1 MRTHY
6 SPIRALVNSAA
17 ICGVVFGCSGF
28 AEAQGQVVNGDFS
41 AGNTG
46 FTSDYGF
53 GSASSTPGTYGVRT
67 NSQDFNPGY
76 NLFGDHTTGHG
87 LMMLVDGSLSAG
99 KAAWRQSISV
109 QPNSQYNFSAWA
121 TPANSTSPAV
131 LRFLINS
138 NPLGPDFP
146 LSTSAGQ
153 WQLFS
158 ASWNSGTNT
167 VAQLSIVDTNL
178 ASLGNDFAL
187 DDLSFVQTSV
197 VTNAPVLVS
206 IFTAVEIGWN
216 SETGKTYQ
224 VEYATAVNTNLWFA
238 LGAPVPGNGSTNYV
252 FDSARVQP
260 KRFYRVLTLN

>member
-1 MRTHY
+1 MRVRY
-6 SPIRALVNSAA
+6 SFIRTLISSAA
-17 ICGVVFGCSGF
+17 IFGVTLGCSRF
-28 AEAQGQVVNGDFS
+28 SEAQGQVVNGDFS
-41 AGNTG
+41 TGNTG

-53 GSASSTPGTYGVRT
+53 ASASSTPGTYGVRT

-76 NLFGDHTTGHG
+76 SLFGDHTTGHG

-99 KAAWRQSISV
+99 KVAWRQSISV

-121 TPANSTSPAV
+121 TAANSTSPAV
-131 LRFLINS
+131 LRFLINN

-167 VAQLSIVDTNL
+167 VAQLSVVDTNL

-187 DDLSFVQTSV
+187 DDLSLVQT
-197 VTNAPVLVS
+197 VTNAPVVVS
-206 IFTAVEIGWN
+206 ILIAVEIGWN
-216 SETGKTYQ
+216 SQTGKTYQ
-224 VEYATAVNTNLWFA
+224 VQYATAVNTNVWFD

-252 FDSARVQP
+252 FDSTRVQP
-260 KRFYRVLTLN
+260 KRFYRVLTLD